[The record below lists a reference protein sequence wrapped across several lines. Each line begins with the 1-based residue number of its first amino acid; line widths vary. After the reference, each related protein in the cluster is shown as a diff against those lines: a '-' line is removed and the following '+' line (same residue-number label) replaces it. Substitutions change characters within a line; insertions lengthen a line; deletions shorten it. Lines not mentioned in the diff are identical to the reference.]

1 MHGTRHTKLWRVDTR
16 HSEWDVEGLNL
27 NQGFMEW
34 RFRNCEERNG
44 VKRGAVRVDL
54 ATELKSSADVLTC
67 VTVDICFD
75 F

>member
-1 MHGTRHTKLWRVDTR
+1 M
-16 HSEWDVEGLNL
+16 EGLNL

-75 F
+75 L